1 MAMRKASNRDPPPST
16 TTKYSAVLFNLV
28 GTDVA
33 TQLVAVG
40 LQSATQLQHLQ
51 ILTGFDRLTKADFTN
66 IRIYGSSN
74 KNTHMRKKN
83 THTRVKFLLLGL
95 FYIAVR

>member
-1 MAMRKASNRDPPPST
+1 MAMRKASNRDPPPRT

-40 LQSATQLQHLQ
+40 LQ
-51 ILTGFDRLTKADFTN
+51 
-66 IRIYGSSN
+66 
-74 KNTHMRKKN
+74 
-83 THTRVKFLLLGL
+83 
-95 FYIAVR
+95 